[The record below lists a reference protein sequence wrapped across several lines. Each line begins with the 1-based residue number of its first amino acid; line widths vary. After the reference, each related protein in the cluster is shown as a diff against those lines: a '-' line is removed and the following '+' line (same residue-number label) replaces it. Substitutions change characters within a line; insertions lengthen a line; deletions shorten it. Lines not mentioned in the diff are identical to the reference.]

1 MKLGVY
7 DFSGGYKGIER
18 AVPGIFPKM
27 TAFYIYTYLENIAYG
42 KKRSKPH
49 SNRGRK
55 KPESGGENRSD
66 SCLSVFSRA
75 FLSGI
80 GVGNESLKIFL

>member
-1 MKLGVY
+1 MKCSGGGDKSSPGGVRGMKLGVY

-49 SNRGRK
+49 
-55 KPESGGENRSD
+55 
-66 SCLSVFSRA
+66 
-75 FLSGI
+75 
-80 GVGNESLKIFL
+80 